1 MLGASTVLKNNSQN
15 ASYDEN
21 FDFNPD
27 NYVEEDS
34 TLIHPRTPSPPPRRM
49 IRKTAFADF
58 NRHAESDSMPSSI
71 NATPEKVKA
80 VAGLL
85 KQFDDEQPWELSE
98 GKEYNFFKR
107 KVLILPVILIS
118 IKKAPHF
125 QHHIVSHRQS
135 PQN

>member
-1 MLGASTVLKNNSQN
+1 MSLGRSLGASTVRENYSQN

-27 NYVEEDS
+27 KYVEEDS
-34 TLIHPRTPSPPPRRM
+34 TLIHPRTPSPPPRM

-98 GKEYNFFKR
+98 GMVQY
-107 KVLILPVILIS
+107 I
-118 IKKAPHF
+118 
-125 QHHIVSHRQS
+125 
-135 PQN
+135 